1 MSRVSRSSALALCS
15 VISAGILWGT
25 ISLYIRPLSHLGFT
39 MGQVVFLRSLLALL
53 LTGAFLL
60 CRCPEKFRVSL
71 RDLWLF
77 VGSGGISVCCFS
89 WCYFHT
95 ISRGFAAVGGVL
107 LYTSPAFVLL
117 MSRLFFRE
125 KWTPRKVVSLGL
137 ILLGCLLVSG
147 LGLSGLALPW
157 DVLTAGLASGFLYA
171 LYSIFATLALK
182 KYTVPTLLFYT
193 FLFSTLAGL
202 FTLSPTNTLSL
213 CLQTPQSLLW
223 MAGAGIFCTALPYLF
238 YSWGMERTT
247 PGKAAILVAVEPAVC
262 TILGFFCYGEQ
273 ASAGRLLGILAVLA
287 AIILLGT
294 AKEES

>member
-1 MSRVSRSSALALCS
+1 MSAPSRSPALALCS

-25 ISLYIRPLSHLGFT
+25 ISLYIRPLSRLGFT
-39 MGQVVFLRSLLALL
+39 MGQVVFLRSLLALV
-53 LTGAFLL
+53 LTGLFLL
-60 CRCPEKFRVSL
+60 VRCPEKFRISP

-117 MSRLFFRE
+117 MSRLLFRE
-125 KWTPRKVVSLGL
+125 RWTSRKLASLGL

-147 LGLSGLALPW
+147 AGFSQLALPW
-157 DVLTAGLASGFLYA
+157 DVLVAGLASGFLYA

-182 KYTVPTLLFYT
+182 KYTLPTLLFYT

-202 FTLSPTNTLSL
+202 FTLSPVQTSRL
-213 CLQTPQSLLW
+213 CLQHPQSLFW
-223 MAGAGIFCTALPYLF
+223 VACAGILGTALPYLL
-238 YSWGMERTT
+238 YSWGMARTT
-247 PGKAAILVAVEPAVC
+247 PGKAAILVAVEPAIC
-262 TILGFFCYGEQ
+262 TILGFLCYGEQ
-273 ASAGRLLGILAVLA
+273 ATPGRLLGILAVLA
-287 AIILLGT
+287 AIVLLGT
-294 AKEES
+294 SQDP